1 MLKNPTNK
9 VRIIRDIQK
18 RILENSDIS
27 DENVAYEIARDWV
40 CNT

>member
-1 MLKNPTNK
+1 MLSNPTIK
-9 VRIIRDIQK
+9 VRMIHDIQR
-18 RILENSDIS
+18 RILENSGIS